1 MQTIPDKTWTK
12 VTGRDMSVYQESG
25 AISWID
31 VRDDK
36 LVFGPAESW
45 AAAHNSGATLDLS
58 DMTPEVAFTV
68 DWT

>member
-36 LVFGPAESW
+36 LVFGPAEFWS
-45 AAAHNSGATLDLS
+45 AAHNSGAALDLS
-58 DMTPEVAFTV
+58 EMTPEVAFTV